1 MIIISSM
8 NMCMGPQTKKW
19 LTQPAHGVKA
29 QHKGDLH
36 GGESIQFDRM
46 ASVFPGSCAM
56 FTEEKIT
63 L

>member
-1 MIIISSM
+1 
-8 NMCMGPQTKKW
+8 MGPQTKKW